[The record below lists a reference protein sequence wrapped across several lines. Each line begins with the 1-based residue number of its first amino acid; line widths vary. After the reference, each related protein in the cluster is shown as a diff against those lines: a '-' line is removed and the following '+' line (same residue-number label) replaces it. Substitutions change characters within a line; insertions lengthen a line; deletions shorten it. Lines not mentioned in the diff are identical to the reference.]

1 MEELVAQ
8 KVENQWNTMLMST
21 GVYTI
26 EMKEIESRI
35 DAVKKALI
43 LQDIARVKI
52 RLGSFTKVLTDS
64 NVNHTRHFKF
74 DTTLHRT
81 FYFFNILIVTYIK
94 TQFIVYL

>member
-8 KVENQWNTMLMST
+8 KKALENQWNTMLMST

-43 LQDIARVKI
+43 LQDIARVK
-52 RLGSFTKVLTDS
+52 
-64 NVNHTRHFKF
+64 N
-74 DTTLHRT
+74 T
-81 FYFFNILIVTYIK
+81 FR
-94 TQFIVYL
+94 